1 MTNPAH
7 TALSATSSLLA
18 AKLNAHVESWADCQR
33 CGLGATA
40 TNHVLGIGTLPCDIL
55 WVGEAPSNAD
65 NDSGK
70 PFSGKSG
77 RLLQHLIEHTKTR
90 LRRSHKIKWNY
101 TSAITHLISC
111 IPTNGQA
118 SAHFKGY
125 VYRTPLPAEAN
136 ACSPRLQQFVQL
148 AAPKGIV
155 LIGVTTTRYARIRV
169 EAALAT
175 ISPKENWPL
184 FLQIDHPSHINR
196 YGSFDSPAYR
206 NWLSSTTSF
215 LKTVYEKNN
224 EAKTGEAKTGEA

>member
-1 MTNPAH
+1 MTNSAH
-7 TALSATSSLLA
+7 TVLTASHSLLA
-18 AKLNAHVESWADCQR
+18 AKVNAHVNYWAGCER
-33 CGLGATA
+33 CGLCHTA
-40 TNHVLGIGTLPCDIL
+40 THHVLGVGTLPCDIL
-55 WVGEAPSNAD
+55 WIGEAPNNAD

-90 LRRSHKIKWNY
+90 LRRSFKIKWNY

-111 IPTNGQA
+111 IPTDGQP
-118 SAHFKGY
+118 STHFKGY
-125 VYRTPLPAEAN
+125 VYRTPKPEEAH

-155 LIGVTTTRYARIRV
+155 LIGVTTNRYARNRV
-169 EAALAT
+169 EDALAT
-175 ISPKENWPL
+175 IFPKENWPL
-184 FLQIDHPSHINR
+184 FLQIDHPTHINR
-196 YGSFDSPAYR
+196 KGSFDSPAYR

-224 EAKTGEAKTGEA
+224 EAKTGEA